1 MSTTRLRERRGAT
14 GLPEPARVRSAR
26 SRRTRVRSARH
37 GFLLLGGVQM
47 TLIFTLASL
56 AVPLPRIGAEFR
68 LDRAELI
75 LLSAAYG
82 LTFAGLLLLGGRL
95 ADRSGGRRVLTAGLL
110 VFGAASALA
119 PLAPGYGTLLAARF
133 GQGTGAALVAPAAMA
148 LLRALYPEPAAY
160 GRAMATWGGLSVLG
174 ATAGN
179 LLSGVV
185 AAATSWRGTF
195 AVPIAVTAT
204 ALLLAP
210 RLLPSTPTP
219 GQAPTP
225 TTPGAGEATTT
236 PGTGLAPTPT
246 APGTEPSRLMTAP
259 GTEPGQPT
267 TAPGTATGGPTTAT
281 GRLMTAPGTEPG
293 QPTTAPGTE
302 PGGLTSSPGTPPGGP
317 MTPPGARRALDLPG
331 GLLATAG
338 ITLASY
344 GLVLTDAH
352 PWASAPVLVPL
363 LAGLVLLAAFGAVE
377 RRTADPLLPPGF
389 LRDGRRALGLAAIGL
404 TAAGTATVFVLLSL
418 ALQQQRGWSALLTS
432 AAFVPFAVALLGS
445 GRLAG
450 PLIGRY
456 GPGRVTAAG
465 LGTAAAGLGLLAA
478 TGFDTSVP
486 YAYGLLPGLVLLPA
500 GGALSFA
507 GAAVLATDG
516 VPAHHAGLA
525 GGVLNTAMELGP
537 TVLFAALLTL
547 GGDAVS
553 LAAAA
558 VLFTALAASTALT
571 TRIH

>member
-1 MSTTRLRERRGAT
+1 MHATRTAGTAGAPAGEPEGAT
-14 GLPEPARVRSAR
+14 GRSP
-26 SRRTRVRSARH
+26 RTRG

-47 TLIFTLASL
+47 TLIFTLAAL

-68 LDRAELI
+68 LDRADLI

-95 ADRSGGRRVLTAGLL
+95 ADRFGGRRILTAGLL
-110 VFGAASALA
+110 VFGAASAVA
-119 PLAPGYGTLLAARF
+119 PLAPGYEALLAARF
-133 GQGTGAALVAPAAMA
+133 GQGVGAALVAPAAMA
-148 LLRALYPEPAAY
+148 VLRALFPAPATY

-179 LLSGVV
+179 LLSGVI
-185 AAATSWRGTF
+185 AAASSWRGTF
-195 AVPIAVTAT
+195 AVPVAVALA

-210 RLLPSTPTP
+210 RLLPATP
-219 GQAPTP
+219 
-225 TTPGAGEATTT
+225 
-236 PGTGLAPTPT
+236 PGTG
-246 APGTEPSRLMTAP
+246 
-259 GTEPGQPT
+259 
-267 TAPGTATGGPTTAT
+267 
-281 GRLMTAPGTEPG
+281 
-293 QPTTAPGTE
+293 
-302 PGGLTSSPGTPPGGP
+302 
-317 MTPPGARRALDLPG
+317 RALDLPG
-331 GLLATAG
+331 ALLATAG
-338 ITLASY
+338 ITLASF

-352 PWASAPVLVPL
+352 PWGSAPVLVPL
-363 LAGLVLLAAFGAVE
+363 LTGLALLAAFAAVE
-377 RRTADPLLPPGF
+377 RRTADPLLPPDF
-389 LRDGRRALGLAAIGL
+389 LRDGRRLLGLAAIGL

-418 ALQQQRGWSALLTS
+418 ALQEGRGWSALLTS

-445 GRLAG
+445 GRLAS

-456 GPGRVTAAG
+456 GPGRVTGAG
-465 LGTAAAGLGLLAA
+465 LATAAAGLGLLAA
-478 TGFDTSVP
+478 TGFDSSVP
-486 YAYGLLPGLVLLPA
+486 YAYGLLPGLLLLPA

-516 VPAHHAGLA
+516 VPAHRAGLA

-558 VLFTALAASTALT
+558 VLFTTLALT
-571 TRIH
+571 TIRTK

>member
-1 MSTTRLRERRGAT
+1 MQATKTREHGGAT
-14 GLPEPARVRSAR
+14 GHDRPGT
-26 SRRTRVRSARH
+26 RTRG

-47 TLIFTLASL
+47 TLIFTLAAL

-68 LDRAELI
+68 LDRADLI

-95 ADRSGGRRVLTAGLL
+95 ADRFGGRRTLTAGLL
-110 VFGAASALA
+110 VFGTASALA
-119 PLAPGYGTLLAARF
+119 PLAPGYEALLAARF
-133 GQGTGAALVAPAAMA
+133 GQGVGAALVAPAAMA
-148 LLRALYPEPAAY
+148 VLRALFPAPAAY

-179 LLSGVV
+179 LLSGVI
-185 AAATSWRGTF
+185 AAASSWRGTF
-195 AVPIAVTAT
+195 AVPVAVTLA

-210 RLLPSTPTP
+210 RLLP
-219 GQAPTP
+219 A
-225 TTPGAGEATTT
+225 
-236 PGTGLAPTPT
+236 
-246 APGTEPSRLMTAP
+246 
-259 GTEPGQPT
+259 
-267 TAPGTATGGPTTAT
+267 
-281 GRLMTAPGTEPG
+281 
-293 QPTTAPGTE
+293 
-302 PGGLTSSPGTPPGGP
+302 TPPG
-317 MTPPGARRALDLPG
+317 TDRALDLPG
-331 GLLATAG
+331 ALLATAG
-338 ITLASY
+338 ITLASF

-352 PWASAPVLVPL
+352 SWGSAPVLVPL
-363 LAGLVLLAAFGAVE
+363 LTGLALLAAFAVVE
-377 RRTADPLLPPGF
+377 RRTADPLLPPDF

-418 ALQQQRGWSALLTS
+418 ALQEGRSWSALLTS
-432 AAFVPFAVALLGS
+432 AAFVPFAVALLGA
-445 GRLAG
+445 GRLAA

-456 GPGRVTAAG
+456 GPGRVTGAG

-478 TGFDTSVP
+478 TGFDGSVP
-486 YAYGLLPGLVLLPA
+486 YAYGLLPGLLLLPA

-507 GAAVLATDG
+507 GAAVLATEG
-516 VPAHHAGLA
+516 VPAHRAGLA

-558 VLFTALAASTALT
+558 VLFTALAAT
-571 TRIH
+571 TIRTK